1 MSNQASEASSARI
14 SYDDI
19 VKKSLEEANEAL
31 KDPYVFKTR
40 IKKVAVI
47 GAGHC
52 GLISARHLKEAGFTV
67 RVFDRNSTV
76 GGIWVYSERPQPK
89 PKMPSSRIKRQ
100 VDPAAKDVSASIDNP
115 QKKLYEMTPEIQ
127 NLLLTK
133 KPPSA
138 CYRDLYN
145 NTATHLMAIPDFPY
159 PEHTECWI
167 PHQRVSE
174 YLEDYASAFDLMP
187 LIEFD
192 TSVDLVTKD
201 QENQTWN
208 LSLSKYTVYSSGM
221 VRESRWKETFDAV
234 VVASGQYQDPFVPDI
249 KDLTAY
255 SKIYPDKVSHSAQY
269 RKPEDYKNKNV
280 VIVGGS
286 ISAVDIVRSLEG
298 FAKSITISIKAPF
311 ESPLKIY
318 QVLRS
323 LIPKSVSIKPEIK
336 SFSNAA
342 GEVDGSIVFLDDT
355 ALDNI
360 DQVIFCTGFNN
371 RLPFMGDLAIPKEQS
386 DVKYVPPRP
395 IYDDVPESHVVLG
408 PQFPLNLYREAFLMS
423 DPTLTFVGQPPFF
436 STISQFDTQARAVA
450 RVWSGGALLP
460 NTNLMLKYA
469 AEHDDGI
476 DPQELFH
483 GDRRRREPFVI
494 WLNHHARELHKDEK
508 ECPPIVNYREDYEA
522 EGFRTMELWI
532 TNSEE
537 NLKKTKDYINE
548 HYL

>member
-1 MSNQASEASSARI
+1 MSKPDNEDTLAQI
-14 SYDDI
+14 SFEDI
-19 VKKSLEEANEAL
+19 VKRSLEEANEAL
-31 KDPYVFKTR
+31 KDPYIFKTR

-47 GAGHC
+47 GAGHS
-52 GLISARHLKEAGFTV
+52 GLVSARHLKEAGFTV

-76 GGIWVYSERPQPK
+76 GGIWLYSERPQLK
-89 PKMPSSRIKRQ
+89 PKMPSSPVGRQ
-100 VDPAAKDVSASIDNP
+100 VDPAAKDISATIDNP
-115 QKKLYEMTPEIQ
+115 QTRLFEMTPEIQ

-159 PEHTECWI
+159 PENTKCWI
-167 PHQRVSE
+167 PHQRISE
-174 YLEDYASAFDLMP
+174 YLEAYADAFDLMQ
-187 LIEFD
+187 LMEFD
-192 TSVDLVTKD
+192 TSVDLVTKN
-201 QENQTWN
+201 QEDQTWH
-208 LSLSKYTVYSSGM
+208 LSVSKYAVCTSGI
-221 VRESRWKETFDAV
+221 VHESRWKETFDAV
-234 VVASGQYQDPFVPDI
+234 VVATGQYQDPFVPDI

-255 SKIYPDKVSHSAQY
+255 SKIYPDKVSHSIQY
-269 RKPEDYKNKNV
+269 RKPEEYKDKCV
-280 VIVGGS
+280 VVVGGS

-298 FAKSITISIKAPF
+298 FAKSISISIKAPF

-318 QVLRS
+318 QLLRS

-342 GEVDGSIVFLDDT
+342 GEIDGSVVFEDGT

-360 DQVIFCTGFNN
+360 DQVIFCTGFIS
-371 RLPFMGDLAIPKEQS
+371 RLPFLGDLVIPKEQS
-386 DVKYVPPRP
+386 DVRYVPPRP
-395 IYDDVPESHVVLG
+395 IYDNVPDSHVVLG
-408 PQFPLNLYREAFLMS
+408 PQFPLNVYREAFLMS

-450 RVWSGGALLP
+450 RVWSSAALLP

-476 DPQELFH
+476 DPQELFN

-494 WLNHHARELHKDEK
+494 WLNHHARELSKDEK
-508 ECPPIVNYREDYEA
+508 EYPPLVNYKEDYEA
-522 EGFRTMELWI
+522 EGLRTMESWI
-532 TNSEE
+532 TDSEE
-537 NLKKTKDYINE
+537 NLKKTKEYITK